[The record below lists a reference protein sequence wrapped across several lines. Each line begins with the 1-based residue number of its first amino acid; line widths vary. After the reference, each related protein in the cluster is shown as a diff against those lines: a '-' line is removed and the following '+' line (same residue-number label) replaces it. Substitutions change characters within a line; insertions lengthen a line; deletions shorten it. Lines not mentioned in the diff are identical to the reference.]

1 MHFVAHLELRAST
14 SVVITLDWF
23 PKDGKSSNFVVQEL
37 AAERS
42 AFCCKKSRCEGLAKW
57 C

>member
-1 MHFVAHLELRAST
+1 MHFVARPELRAST
-14 SVVITLDWF
+14 SVLITLDWF
-23 PKDGKSSNFVVQEL
+23 PKDRKSPSYLVQEL

-42 AFCCKKSRCEGLAKW
+42 TFCRKKSRCEDLAKL